1 MKQVATKFGQV
12 PTSFIVSFSLLSTG
26 EPFSFH
32 NKAKLQRY
40 LHPVQSKRR
49 LAASRKP
56 SQARFGKFSPIPI
69 LLSDQTQFLHNCH
82 SDQTIDRYVNFVF
95 RSIETIKFTKR
106 WNDLDT
112 LPRGRSIKK
121 HHLLQLFK
129 SLHINLYEDLAV
141 AENTLNAEIEQRGD
155 MVDLYRQY
163 VQQQN
168 DMIEENLRVFKGKH
182 CRVITARN
190 TLLSMY
196 TKFGNAV
203 LFDPI
208 WDAASQNTAS
218 GLPGRSDSF
227 RALVGLFC
235 KGEPTIDPGAEE
247 AFQNITSA
255 LGISGVVDV

>member
-1 MKQVATKFGQV
+1 M
-12 PTSFIVSFSLLSTG
+12 
-26 EPFSFH
+26 
-32 NKAKLQRY
+32 
-40 LHPVQSKRR
+40 
-49 LAASRKP
+49 
-56 SQARFGKFSPIPI
+56 
-69 LLSDQTQFLHNCH
+69 
-82 SDQTIDRYVNFVF
+82 
-95 RSIETIKFTKR
+95 
-106 WNDLDT
+106 
-112 LPRGRSIKK
+112 
-121 HHLLQLFK
+121 QLFK